1 MRRDPYNSSTIFSAG
16 YDPATRV
23 LEIEFRNHR
32 LYRYMDVP
40 PEVYAGLRA
49 ADSAGA
55 YFTAHIRNDYECW
68 RQVNAAH
75 AKHRRP
81 V

>member
-16 YDPATRV
+16 YDPTRV

-32 LYRYMDVP
+32 LYRYLDVP

-49 ADSAGA
+49 ADSPGRVLYGQDPQRLTSAGG
-55 YFTAHIRNDYECW
+55 R
-68 RQVNAAH
+68 
-75 AKHRRP
+75 
-81 V
+81 